1 MFIPIFTLKLGYK
14 IHPRTAM
21 QDILVLQQAQPLEGL
36 VMFA

>member
-21 QDILVLQQAQPLEGL
+21 EDILVLQQAQPLERL